1 MEFDSSSSQDNEALA
16 DAGED
21 DMADAQSLTTMISNN
36 SKVKQKGAQGLLRPL
51 IQEIS
56 SVDNAAAVNA
66 DDATEVKVG

>member
-21 DMADAQSLTTMISNN
+21 DMADAQSLTTMMSNN
-36 SKVKQKGAQGLLRPL
+36 SKVKQKGAQGLRPL

-56 SVDNAAAVNA
+56 SVDNAAAVEA

>member
-21 DMADAQSLTTMISNN
+21 DMADAQSLTTMMSNN

-56 SVDNAAAVNA
+56 SVDNGAAVDA
-66 DDATEVKVG
+66 DDVTEVKVG

>member
-21 DMADAQSLTTMISNN
+21 DMADAQSLTTMMSNN
-36 SKVKQKGAQGLLRPL
+36 SKVKQKGAQGLRPL

-56 SVDNAAAVNA
+56 SVDNAAAVDAN
-66 DDATEVKVG
+66 DATEVKVG